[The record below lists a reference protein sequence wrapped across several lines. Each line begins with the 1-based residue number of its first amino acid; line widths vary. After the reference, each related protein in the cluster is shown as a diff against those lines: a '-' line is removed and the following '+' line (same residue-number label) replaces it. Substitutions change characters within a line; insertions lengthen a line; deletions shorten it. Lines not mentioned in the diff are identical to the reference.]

1 MVSFRACFKNGS
13 GARAS
18 FAILIRMK
26 IHLLFSLPA
35 VMLLLAAGCDVSAGR
50 GVSPDQSRPMREALA
65 AERIGEFDK
74 ALVHYDEVIA
84 LYPRYAMPY
93 LQIAIILHE
102 KKKNYIGAIYNY
114 DKYTHLAEPG
124 RDGGNIAIVSNR
136 MAKARQLLIAQCAKT
151 ISNGSADRNVQMLSN
166 IARLNEKVSQLEG
179 DKRKLAES
187 NDVLRAEIVARD
199 NRITRQALLIERMK
213 SSTGADAPKS
223 GRNLAGIVQYQ
234 TFDNEDGTK
243 TSVQTYEVKSGDTL
257 SRIAE
262 IAYGDASKWPRI
274 KKANP
279 DKIKDD
285 RVRPGDVLIIPE

>member
-1 MVSFRACFKNGS
+1 
-13 GARAS
+13 
-18 FAILIRMK
+18 MK
-26 IHLLFSLPA
+26 IHLLYYLPA
-35 VMLLLAAGCDVSAGR
+35 VLMLLAAGCDVPSGR
-50 GVSPDQSRPMREALA
+50 GVAPDQSRPMREALS
-65 AERIGEFDK
+65 AERLGEFDK
-74 ALVHYDEVIA
+74 ALAHYDEVIA

-93 LQIAIILHE
+93 LQIAIIQHE

-114 DKYTHLAEPG
+114 EKYTLLAEPG

-151 ISNGSADRNVQMLSN
+151 ISAGSADRNVQMLSN

-199 NRITRQALLIERMK
+199 NRITRQALLLERMK
-213 SSTGADAPKS
+213 SSTGADAPSS

-234 TFDNEDGTK
+234 TISNDDGTK

-262 IAYGDASKWPRI
+262 IAYGDAKKWPKI

>member
-1 MVSFRACFKNGS
+1 MKN
-13 GARAS
+13 
-18 FAILIRMK
+18 
-26 IHLLFSLPA
+26 HLLFCLPA
-35 VMLLLAAGCDVSAGR
+35 ALILLVAGCDLPSGK
-50 GVSPDQSRPMREALA
+50 GVAPEQSRPMREALA
-65 AERIGEFDK
+65 AERLGEFDK
-74 ALVHYDEVIA
+74 ALASYDEVIN

-102 KKKNYIGAIYNY
+102 KKKDYIGAIYNY
-114 DKYTHLAEPG
+114 EKYTHLAERG
-124 RDGGNIAIVSNR
+124 RDGGNISIVSNR
-136 MAKARQLLIAQCAKT
+136 MTKARQLLTAQCAKT
-151 ISNGSADRNVQMLSN
+151 ISAGSADRNVQLLSN
-166 IARLNEKVSQLEG
+166 IATLNDRITKLEA

-187 NDVLRAEIVARD
+187 NDVLRAELVARD

-213 SSTGADAPKS
+213 SSTGADAPKMD
-223 GRNLAGIVQYQ
+223 RNLAGIVQYQ
-234 TFDNEDGTK
+234 TFENEDGTK

>member
-1 MVSFRACFKNGS
+1 MSLPACRA
-13 GARAS
+13 R
-18 FAILIRMK
+18 FAIIICMK
-26 IHLLFSLPA
+26 NHLLFFLPTLI
-35 VMLLLAAGCDVSAGR
+35 LLFAAGCDLPAGK
-50 GVSPDQSRPMREALA
+50 GVPPDQSGPMRNALA
-65 AERIGEFDK
+65 AERLGEFDK
-74 ALVHYDEVIA
+74 ALAHYDEVIA

-102 KKKNYIGAIYNY
+102 KKKDYIGAIYNY

-124 RDGGNIAIVSNR
+124 RDGGNISIVSNR
-136 MAKARQLLIAQCAKT
+136 MAKAHQLLIAQCAKT
-151 ISNGSADRNVQMLSN
+151 ISAGSADRNVQMMSN
-166 IARLNEKVSQLEG
+166 IAKLNDRVSQLEA
-179 DKRKLAES
+179 DKRKLASS
-187 NDVLRAEIVARD
+187 NDVLRAELVARD

-213 SSTGADAPKS
+213 SSTGADAPKA
-223 GRNLAGIVQYQ
+223 GRNLAGLVQTQ
-234 TFDNEDGTK
+234 TFSNEDGTQS
-243 TSVQTYEVKSGDTL
+243 SVQTYEVKSGDTL

>member
-1 MVSFRACFKNGS
+1 
-13 GARAS
+13 
-18 FAILIRMK
+18 MK

-35 VMLLLAAGCDVSAGR
+35 VLFLLAAGCDVPAGK
-50 GVSPDQSRPMREALA
+50 GVAPDQSRPMREALA
-65 AERIGEFDK
+65 ADNLGEFDK
-74 ALVHYDEVIA
+74 ALELYDEVIA
-84 LYPRYAMPY
+84 IYPRYAMTY
-93 LQIAIILHE
+93 LKIAIILHE
-102 KKKNYIGAIYNY
+102 KKKDYIGAIYNY
-114 DKYTHLAEPG
+114 ERYTRLAEPG

-136 MAKARQLLIAQCAKT
+136 MQKARQLLNAQCAKV
-151 ISNGSADRNVQMLSN
+151 ISAGSANDNLQMMGN
-166 IARLNEKVSQLEG
+166 IAILNEKISKLEE
-179 DKRKLAES
+179 DKRKLANS

-213 SSTGADAPKS
+213 SSSEAAAPKK
-223 GRNLAGIVQYQ
+223 GQNLAGIVQYQ
-234 TFDNEDGTK
+234 TFSNEDGTK

>member
-1 MVSFRACFKNGS
+1 MNPR
-13 GARAS
+13 
-18 FAILIRMK
+18 
-26 IHLLFSLPA
+26 
-35 VMLLLAAGCDVSAGR
+35 LLLAFSFVLLLLVAGSGCGVSSVR
-50 GVSPDQSRPMREALA
+50 GVAPEQSSQMKAALA
-65 AERIGEFDK
+65 AERLGEYDK
-74 ALVHYDEVIA
+74 ALGYYDDVIA
-84 LYPRYAMPY
+84 LYPRYALPY

-102 KKKNYIGAIYNY
+102 KKKDYIGAIYNY
-114 DKYTHLAEPG
+114 GKYTLIAEPG

-136 MAKARQLLIAQCAKT
+136 MLKARQLLNAQCAKA
-151 ISNGSADRNVQMLSN
+151 ISSGSADKNVQMMST
-166 IARLNEKVSQLEG
+166 IAELNAKVSALEG
-179 DKRKLAES
+179 QKRTLARS
-187 NDVLRAEIVARD
+187 NEVLRTELVARD

-213 SSTGADAPKS
+213 STSEGAPARS
-223 GRNLAGIVQYQ
+223 GSLAGIVQFQ
-234 TFDNEDGTK
+234 TLSNEDGST

>member
-1 MVSFRACFKNGS
+1 
-13 GARAS
+13 
-18 FAILIRMK
+18 MK
-26 IHLLFSLPA
+26 IHLLFSIPVTLI
-35 VMLLLAAGCDVSAGR
+35 LLAAGCGAPAGKD
-50 GVSPDQSRPMREALA
+50 GAPEQSRPMREAIA
-65 AERIGEFDK
+65 AERLGEFDK
-74 ALVHYDEVIA
+74 ALSLYDEVIA

-102 KKKNYIGAIYNY
+102 KRDYIGAIYNY
-114 DKYTHLAEPG
+114 GKYTQLAEPG

-136 MAKARQLLIAQCAKT
+136 MSKARQLLNAQCAKA
-151 ISNGSADRNVQMLSN
+151 ISAGSADQNIQIMGN
-166 IARLNEKVSQLEG
+166 IATLNDRITQLEAE
-179 DKRKLAES
+179 KRKLASS
-187 NDVLRAEIVARD
+187 NEVLRAELVARD

-213 SSTGADAPKS
+213 SSSDAEAPRTGR
-223 GRNLAGIVQYQ
+223 GLAGIVQYQ
-234 TFDNEDGTK
+234 TFSNEDGTK

>member
-1 MVSFRACFKNGS
+1 M
-13 GARAS
+13 
-18 FAILIRMK
+18 
-26 IHLLFSLPA
+26 
-35 VMLLLAAGCDVSAGR
+35 LAAGCDVSTGK
-50 GVSPDQSRPMREALA
+50 GVAPDQSRPMREALA
-65 AERIGEFDK
+65 ADHLGEFDK
-74 ALVHYDEVIA
+74 ALAHYDEVTA
-84 LYPRYAMPY
+84 LYPRYAIPY

-102 KKKNYIGAIYNY
+102 KKKDYIGAIYNY
-114 DKYTHLAEPG
+114 EKYTRLAEPG

-136 MAKARQLLIAQCAKT
+136 MLKARQLLNAQCAHA
-151 ISNGSADRNVQMLSN
+151 ISHGSANENIQLMGN
-166 IARLNEKVSQLEG
+166 IATLNKKISLLEA
-179 DKRKLAES
+179 DMRKLASS
-187 NDVLRAEIVARD
+187 NEVLRAELTARD

-213 SSTGADAPKS
+213 SSTGADAPKT

-234 TFDNEDGTK
+234 TFENEDGTK
-243 TSVQTYEVKSGDTL
+243 SSVQTYEVKSGDTL